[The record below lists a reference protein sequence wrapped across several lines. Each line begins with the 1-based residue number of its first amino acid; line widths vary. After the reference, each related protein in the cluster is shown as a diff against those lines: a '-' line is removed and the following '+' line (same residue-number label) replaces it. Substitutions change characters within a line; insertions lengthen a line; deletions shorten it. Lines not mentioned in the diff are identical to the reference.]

1 MTSQPMNGWR
11 DPAIILTCVEPSCSR
26 ITRALVRIDYL
37 CWEHAGPP
45 EYPAPDAPCD
55 PDLDCGRSC
64 EDDGYGGFAY
74 EGQRGGNGYAVED
87 VQFEC
92 WCEHHGKRR

>member
-87 VQFEC
+87 VYFTC
-92 WCEHHGKRR
+92 SCEHHEVTR

>member
-64 EDDGYGGFAY
+64 EDDGYGGFAH